1 MQSPSKK
8 SQRISHTRNRSLSFQ
23 SFHFPSDRQF
33 PLYAHCNSQHRRS
46 TPRIRCNTQCTP
58 RSRHRDLM
66 RTVDH
71 RIPVNEKRRRSS
83 FALSD
88 IFERDE
94 EEVEVEIS
102 PVLPSTPS
110 SACSVSTSDSAK
122 SLVKSALS
130 DLAHTVKTKWGRVRS
145 RRMYVVEPAGRSV
158 KVDLLHM

>member
-8 SQRISHTRNRSLSFQ
+8 FQRISHTRNPSLSFQ
-23 SFHFPSDRQF
+23 SLHFPSDRQF
-33 PLYAHCNSQHRRS
+33 PLYAHCDSQRRRL

-58 RSRHRDLM
+58 RSRQRDLM
-66 RTVDH
+66 QTVDH
-71 RIPVNEKRRRSS
+71 RFPEKRRRSS

-94 EEVEVEIS
+94 DEVEIEIS

-110 SACSVSTSDSAK
+110 SACSISTSNSAK
-122 SLVKSALS
+122 SLMKSALS
-130 DLAHTVKTKWGRVRS
+130 DLAHTVKTKWGRARS